1 MGKFAVVLGDA
12 TTHGGKVTSASSGFD
27 ISSKNAALLNV
38 TVICPKYG
46 INKIIEC
53 YVSAYDKNKYVI
65 VLHGCKTQCGA
76 SVSASTQNMELDCT
90 EGVHA

>member
-1 MGKFAVVLGDA
+1 M
-12 TTHGGKVTSASSGFD
+12 
-27 ISSKNAALLNV
+27 AAKSHQPHPVSIYPVKMLHILNV
-38 TVICPKYG
+38 TVICPKHG
-46 INKIIEC
+46 MNKIIEC

-76 SVSASTQNMELDCT
+76 SVSASTQNMEFECT